1 MQVLIVWG
9 IPVLI
14 LKLYVGP
21 ASQGGK
27 HEKIVNK
34 CWGFTLRHPVLRR
47 VEVGQVSF
55 RGLGRPGDAGMRS
68 ATHKAPSSTPGRRPR
83 RDIVWLTGVTKD
95 RAGYIWSGPGRSSG

>member
-47 VEVGQVSF
+47 VEVG
-55 RGLGRPGDAGMRS
+55 
-68 ATHKAPSSTPGRRPR
+68 
-83 RDIVWLTGVTKD
+83 
-95 RAGYIWSGPGRSSG
+95 